1 MVLRLLRRT
10 IGWCVLLGALAAA
23 SVACA
28 QSTPERAQRQRLTP
42 QERELVREKLRSR
55 WRAMTAQ
62 ERDAAK
68 VRLKQRFQS
77 LSPEQKERLRE
88 RRRQRRASEPQNG
101 DAN

>member
-10 IGWCVLLGALAAA
+10 VGWCVLLGAVAAA
-23 SVACA
+23 SMAYA

-55 WRAMTAQ
+55 WRAMTPD

-88 RRRQRRASEPQNG
+88 RWRQRRASEPQDG
-101 DAN
+101 TSD